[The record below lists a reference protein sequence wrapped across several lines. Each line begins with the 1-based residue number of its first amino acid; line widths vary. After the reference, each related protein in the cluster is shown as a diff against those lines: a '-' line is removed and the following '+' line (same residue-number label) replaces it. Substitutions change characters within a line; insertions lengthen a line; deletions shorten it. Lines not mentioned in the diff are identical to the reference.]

1 MQIDFYILILC
12 TVTSLNSLT
21 SSSRF
26 LDQNAG
32 RSLGQNKRE
41 NQVAMDSQGKQGWVS
56 ISQEYAGATRTYRE
70 ENGGPGVQPSA
81 GSTLPQS

>member
-56 ISQEYAGATRTYRE
+56 ISQEYAGAAKTYRE
-70 ENGGPGVQPSA
+70 ERAGPEIQPLA
-81 GSTLPQS
+81 GSALPQS